1 MSKSSPDV
9 ELIGALALHYDD
21 LVDYIRRRFQ
31 GGQFAREVV
40 HDVCVQLLE
49 KPPQQPVHLPF
60 AFLRR
65 VTFNRAIDRRRADN
79 TRNAYFERTAEVP
92 DWHVH
97 ELDGAAALS
106 FEQQLEALLAIIEA
120 LPARARQVFLLHRIH
135 GMPQREIA
143 AELDISVNMVTQ
155 HFSRAMRTI
164 ARDWEPARQVLA
176 GRYRTQ

>member
-1 MSKSSPDV
+1 MTKSPHDV

-21 LVDYIRRRFQ
+21 LVEYIRRRFQ

-49 KPPQQPVHLPF
+49 RPPHQPVNLPF

-65 VTFNRAIDRRRADN
+65 ASFNRAIDRRRADK
-79 TRNAYFERTAEVP
+79 TRNACFEVTAEVP

-97 ELDGAAALS
+97 ELDGAAVLN
-106 FEQQLEALLAIIEA
+106 FEQQLDALLAIIQA

-143 AELDISVNMVTQ
+143 AELGISINMVTQ
-155 HFSRAMRTI
+155 HFSRAMRTL
-164 ARDWEPARQVLA
+164 AQEWEPARQALA
-176 GRYRTQ
+176 ARK